1 MSLYP
6 ESQKG
11 INWTENG
18 RARGT
23 DKPLIGFLNGRLD
36 AHGGKNISPLFL
48 FLPRLISQRFNKQT
62 GGRKKK
68 GGGGNNNSH
77 NEDQTEL

>member
-6 ESQKG
+6 ERQKG

-23 DKPLIGFLNGRLD
+23 DKALIGFLNGRLD

-48 FLPRLISQRFNKQT
+48 FSPPPPHIAAFLTNKQE
-62 GGRKKK
+62 GGRENE
-68 GGGGNNNSH
+68 GG
-77 NEDQTEL
+77 E

>member
-48 FLPRLISQRFNKQT
+48 FSPLPHIAAF
-62 GGRKKK
+62 
-68 GGGGNNNSH
+68 
-77 NEDQTEL
+77 

>member
-36 AHGGKNISPLFL
+36 AHGGKNISPLFP

-62 GGRKKK
+62 GGRKEKE
-68 GGGGNNNSH
+68 GGNKK
-77 NEDQTEL
+77 QQPQ